1 MLMDVLDA
9 LHLRYTVRS
18 FKADPVSSE
27 TLHKIFEAAL
37 HTPSWAN
44 TQPWEI
50 FVAGGDVL
58 NRLRKAYLE
67 YLKDC
72 VPRNPD
78 LAAPRKWPPDLQKR
92 MEVVKAERIAAAE
105 RACLDTSTLADVAQI
120 NYRFFD
126 APIVVYLCMDRR
138 LTPWSIFDI
147 GLLVQSIMLAA
158 QQFDVGSA
166 PAVTLVAHPDLI
178 RKELKIPDELLIII
192 GVALGYADSKHILN
206 SFRSPRRSIN
216 EVIRFHGL

>member
-1 MLMDVLDA
+1 MNVLDA
-9 LHLRYTVRS
+9 LHSRYTVRS
-18 FKADPVSSE
+18 FKTDPLSNE
-27 TLHKIFEAAL
+27 TLQKILDAAL
-37 HTPSWAN
+37 HAPSWGN

-50 FVAGGDVL
+50 FVAGGEVL
-58 NRLRKAYLE
+58 NRLRKAYLQ

-78 LAAPRKWPPDLQKR
+78 LAAPREWPPDLQKR
-92 MEVVKAERIAAAE
+92 MELVKAERVAAVE

-126 APIVVYLCMDRR
+126 APVVVYLCMDRR

-158 QQFDVGSA
+158 QQFNVGSA

-178 RKELKIPDELLIII
+178 RKELEIPDDLLIII
-192 GVALGYADSKHILN
+192 GVALGYADAKHTLN
-206 SFRSPRRSIN
+206 SFRSPRRSID
-216 EVIRFHGL
+216 EVIRFRGL